1 MTDLISNSVRRDTQ
15 NFALLSANFG
25 PAYVEENSYSFSIQI
40 SKTPQILLFRH
51 ATKCYV
57 NPPPPSHSPNR
68 NMRSVV
74 EHLLSDPMVM
84 GSNPALGT
92 PSWTEIQFHESTEP
106 GSSFVELPYRSSIK
120 TMLRVN
126 QTISDFNNF
135 TKNSELS
142 AA

>member
-1 MTDLISNSVRRDTQ
+1 MSKKIVIASPYRYRKPRKFYCSGTQ
-15 NFALLSANFG
+15 QNAVL
-25 PAYVEENSYSFSIQI
+25 
-40 SKTPQILLFRH
+40 T
-51 ATKCYV
+51 
-57 NPPPPSHSPNR
+57 PPPPPTSHSPNR
-68 NMRSVV
+68 HMRSVG

-92 PSWTEIQFHESTEP
+92 PSWTEIQFHESTDVMRGKLGCQVAGLQLQP

-120 TMLRVN
+120 TMFRVN
-126 QTISDFNNF
+126 QTIFDFNNF

>member
-15 NFALLSANFG
+15 NFALFSANFG

-51 ATKCYV
+51 AAKCCV
-57 NPPPPSHSPNR
+57 TPPPPPPPPHSPNR
-68 NMRSVV
+68 HMRSVG

-92 PSWTEIQFHESTEP
+92 PAWTEIQFPESTDVMR
-106 GSSFVELPYRSSIK
+106 GKLGCQVAGVKTTVCQLFCGITLP
-120 TMLRVN
+120 
-126 QTISDFNNF
+126 
-135 TKNSELS
+135 
-142 AA
+142 